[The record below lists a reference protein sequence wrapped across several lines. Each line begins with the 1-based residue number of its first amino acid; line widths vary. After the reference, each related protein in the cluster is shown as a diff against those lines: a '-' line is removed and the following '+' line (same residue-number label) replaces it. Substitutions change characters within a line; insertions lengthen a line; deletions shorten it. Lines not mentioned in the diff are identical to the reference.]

1 MVLILNWP
9 PIFQK
14 KNKFKIYI
22 SALTQL
28 NIDAHNRISTRD
40 TRLIRRMVRDNK
52 YRGGNDVFRTF
63 ELWEGVTKGEDEH
76 IFPYQENADIMFD
89 SALVYELAVLKKHA
103 VPLLKEVGKD
113 SIYYSEAKRLLRFL
127 NYFRSIEDEEAIPSN
142 SILREFIGGGTGGF
156 NVH

>member
-1 MVLILNWP
+1 
-9 PIFQK
+9 
-14 KNKFKIYI
+14 
-22 SALTQL
+22 
-28 NIDAHNRISTRD
+28 
-40 TRLIRRMVRDNK
+40 
-52 YRGGNDVFRTF
+52 
-63 ELWEGVTKGEDEH
+63 
-76 IFPYQENADIMFD
+76 MFD